1 MTNQIADQSLD
12 RGSFPGRTAVRAAV
26 GPQAIVPGLV
36 LFALG
41 ITFLWSYWP
50 TVLQLIQTWES
61 TPDYSHGYLVLPL
74 ALYFLWARRDG
85 FPGVAVPR
93 GRSGWAT
100 VALGLG
106 LIAASF
112 ALRYLAARYRLG
124 SVDAWSMIFWLAGVV
139 WIFGGWRLLWWSAP
153 SLAFLWFMVP
163 LPWRA
168 ERMFS
173 VPLQG
178 IATTISTW
186 TLQSLGQPAFSQ
198 GHVILLGEH
207 QLEVVEACSGL
218 RILVATVA
226 LAFAYCVLIRK
237 SWWKRIAII
246 LSTIPVALIA
256 NATRIVAT
264 GLLYQVVSFEA
275 GQKFSHDVAGW
286 IMIPLAALL
295 FAGFLWY
302 LERLF
307 PEVEEFD
314 VIELYRSP
322 AQPSVRDSRERD
334 LVESG

>member
-1 MTNQIADQSLD
+1 MLTEPSSTAERSSSWP
-12 RGSFPGRTAVRAAV
+12 RFFPDS
-26 GPQAIVPGLV
+26 IVLIV
-36 LFALG
+36 LLAG
-41 ITFLWSYWP
+41 VVWAYWP
-50 TVLQLIQTWES
+50 TLVGLVRVWDS

-74 ALYFLWARRDG
+74 ALYFLWVRRDG
-85 FPGVAVPR
+85 FPGVGALR
-93 GRSGWAT
+93 GRSAIFA
-100 VALGLG
+100 VVLGLG

-124 SVDAWSMIFWLAGVV
+124 SVDAWSMILWLAGVV
-139 WIFGGWRLLWWSAP
+139 SICGGWRLLWWSAP

-178 IATTISTW
+178 VATRISTW
-186 TLQSLGQPAFSQ
+186 TLQSLGQPAFYQ
-198 GHVILLGEH
+198 GHVISLGEQ

-218 RILVATVA
+218 RILMATVA

-256 NATRIVAT
+256 NATRIVGT

-295 FAGFLWY
+295 FAAFLWY
-302 LERLF
+302 LEQLF
-307 PEVEEFD
+307 PEVEEF
-314 VIELYRSP
+314 ELGDLYAAPNRP
-322 AQPSVRDSRERD
+322 LEHEPPKKE